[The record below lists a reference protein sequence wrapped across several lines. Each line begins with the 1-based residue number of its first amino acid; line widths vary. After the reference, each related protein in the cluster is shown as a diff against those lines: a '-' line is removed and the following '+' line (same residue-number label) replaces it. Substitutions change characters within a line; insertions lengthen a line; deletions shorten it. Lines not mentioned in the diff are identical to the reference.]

1 MTSQKQ
7 KQQHHNNHV
16 PVLVDDVLKLLTP
29 KEGES
34 YLDLTAGYGGH
45 ASKVLEMTKNVSG
58 MMLVDRDQNAID
70 SLAYLGKAGAQLIH
84 SDFVG
89 AAAKLTD
96 EKETFD
102 MILLD
107 LGVSSPQLDNKAR
120 GFSFQTEAP
129 LDMRMDESQSL
140 TARDVVNDYSYEDL
154 RHILRSFG
162 EVKRPGLVA
171 RAIVD
176 ARPLET
182 TKELAQVIMRT
193 TPSKGKIHPATRTF
207 QAIRIAVNQELGQ
220 LESVLPMLP
229 DLLRDDGRLVIISFH
244 SLEDRL
250 VKNFLKEEKE
260 NGYEARL
267 EILTK
272 KPISGS
278 NNDVH
283 NPRARSAKLRAA
295 VKIKTKTERSI

>member
-1 MTSQKQ
+1 
-7 KQQHHNNHV
+7 V
-16 PVLVDDVLKLLTP
+16 
-29 KEGES
+29 GEK

-45 ASKVLEMTKNVSG
+45 AKEVLEVTKNVSG
-58 MMLVDRDQNAID
+58 MILVDRDRNAID
-70 SLAYLGKAGAQLIH
+70 SLASFEKAGARLIH
-84 SDFVG
+84 SDFVS
-89 AAAKLTD
+89 AAEKLRD
-96 EKETFD
+96 ENEHFD

-182 TKELAQVIMRT
+182 TKELAQVVKRT
-193 TPSKGKIHPATRTF
+193 TPSKGKTHPATRTF

-220 LESVLPMLP
+220 IESVLPMLP
-229 DLLRDDGRLVIISFH
+229 DLLGDDGRLVIISFH

-250 VKNFLKEEKE
+250 VKNFFREEKE